1 MSSFPPPPDDGS
13 GPRRRPPESTPPHV
27 SPSHPDGA
35 YPVYEPPQER
45 RGEGPPPAA
54 GTAPAPGAWP
64 PGAPTARLGPTP
76 GGVGERIL
84 ARVLDAMII
93 SVASMV
99 VGGVVGVIGAFV
111 ITGSEAGEIAV
122 LTVLFVIGVAIV
134 LGYYAAL
141 ESGTGATL
149 GKRALKLRVVGPDGH
164 STPTVVQSVKRNVF
178 LVFYPMGVMPTD
190 AQPLTPTLSLIIAVS
205 IIVTISQDQ
214 TFRRGWH
221 DRFAGT
227 AVIKD

>member
-1 MSSFPPPPDDGS
+1 MPQQPSAS
-13 GPRRRPPESTPPHV
+13 RPE
-27 SPSHPDGA
+27 GA
-35 YPVYEPPQER
+35 YPVYEPPDEPR
-45 RGEGPPPAA
+45 ADGPAPGPVTDAS
-54 GTAPAPGAWP
+54 APAPGAWP
-64 PGAPTARLGPTP
+64 PGAPAARLGPRP

-111 ITGSEAGEIAV
+111 ITGSRAGEIAV
-122 LTVLFVIGVAIV
+122 LTAFFVIGVALV
-134 LGYYAAL
+134 LGYYAVL

-149 GKRALKLRVVGPDGH
+149 GKRAMKLRVVGPDGH
-164 STPTVVQSVKRNVF
+164 STPTVAQSVKRNVF
-178 LVFYPMGVMPTD
+178 LVFYPMGVMPTE
-190 AQPLTPTLSLIIAVS
+190 AQPLTPALSLVIAVS
-205 IIVTISQDQ
+205 IVITISQDQ